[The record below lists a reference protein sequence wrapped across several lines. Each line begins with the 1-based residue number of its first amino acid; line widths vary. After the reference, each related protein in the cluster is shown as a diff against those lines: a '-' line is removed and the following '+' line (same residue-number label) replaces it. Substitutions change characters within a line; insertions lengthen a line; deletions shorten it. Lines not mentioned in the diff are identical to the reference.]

1 MVKAK
6 PFRDPQGRSSEPVEL
21 IENILR
27 EQFQPQFL
35 EVIDESHKH
44 IGHAGA
50 KEGGHYQVII
60 ISSAFAGK
68 KPIDRHRMI
77 YEALKPI
84 KSSIHAL
91 AIQAKDK

>member
-6 PFRDPQGRSSEPVEL
+6 
-21 IENILR
+21 IENILK
-27 EQFQPQFL
+27 EKFHPEFL
-35 EVIDESHKH
+35 EVIDDSAKH

-50 KEGGHYQVII
+50 KEGGHYNVII
-60 ISSAFAGK
+60 VSSVFEGV

-84 KSSIHAL
+84 KDKIHAL
-91 AIQAKDK
+91 AIQAKDT